1 MRVPRGGPMSELP
14 PPNQPPIAAPGPN
27 PGRRKAPAHEGRRA
41 ARLFKA
47 AVKAGVDVRLEFRPD
62 GTIIAIAHK
71 SAEVDGADALS
82 SDAPEEIR
90 KLI

>member
-1 MRVPRGGPMSELP
+1 MSELP
-14 PPNQPPIAAPGPN
+14 PNERRIEGPGVN

-47 AVKAGVDVRLEFRPD
+47 AVKAGVNVRLEFRPD
-62 GTIIAIAHK
+62 GTIIATAYK
-71 SAEVDGADALS
+71 PAKVDGADAVP